1 MHGSNSVL
9 KFQLLPSSFESDG
22 SPSARQH
29 LACLVVNDLVA
40 VDAGSLAM
48 AATDEMRRSLRDV
61 VLTHAHLDHIAGL
74 PLFIDDLFATL
85 NRPVTVH
92 ALNEVI
98 DVLERDIFNWS
109 VFPRFSELDAGY
121 GPPIKYSSIQPNVEF
136 QIADLTFQAFAAD
149 HKVPS
154 AGYLISDD
162 NGSVAVSGD
171 SASLAALIAAV
182 AGRDDMRA
190 VLVECAF
197 PNGLGAIAQNSHH
210 MTPSVLAD
218 QLASLAA
225 DCPVFVINIKP
236 NYREKVVAELSELS
250 IPRLEV
256 MQVGKCYFW

>member
-1 MHGSNSVL
+1 M

-29 LACLVVNDLVA
+29 LACLVVNDVVA

-48 AATDEMRRSLRDV
+48 AATEEMRRSLRDV
-61 VLTHAHLDHIAGL
+61 VLTHAHLDHVAGL

-85 NRPVTVH
+85 EHPITVH
-92 ALNEVI
+92 ALKEVI

-109 VFPRFSELDAGY
+109 VFPRFSELDAGH
-121 GPPIKYSSIQPNVEF
+121 GSPIRYSPIEPAADFRV
-136 QIADLTFQAFAAD
+136 ADLTFRAFAAD

-154 AGYLISDD
+154 AGYLISDG

-171 SASLAALIAAV
+171 SASLGSLISSV
-182 AGRDDMRA
+182 NGRSDMRA
-190 VLVECAF
+190 ILVECAF
-197 PNGLGAIAQNSHH
+197 PNELAMIAKSSYH

-218 QLASLAA
+218 QLNALSV

-236 NYREKVVAELSELS
+236 TYREKVIAELQEFRL
-250 IPRLEV
+250 PRLEV
-256 MQVGKCYFW
+256 MQVGRSYFW